1 MFKQRLF
8 LSNTSNI
15 IQLCFIFQHKNQT
28 FYSNSQHLVDFTRM
42 TYEVNK
48 MLRTIR
54 VTNDRSTQDLDICY
68 TGSWDWFPIVC
79 VKGILH
85 GSGSHPTVMSSTYI
99 TESAVIDTISQLS
112 TVKLF

>member
-28 FYSNSQHLVDFTRM
+28 FYSNSQHLVDFTRH
-42 TYEVNK
+42 
-48 MLRTIR
+48 TIH